1 MSKKLLSV
9 LVVLALALS
18 MVPVVGLPATK
29 AEATTFNNANLVDAD
44 TATAGMQAVCPHC
57 AANGDSAVKTWTPV
71 PSSGDPRIGYKSN
84 AGHLHYYLA
93 GPLTGSATGRF
104 MELGGNTV
112 ICLHLNGK
120 NMSYG
125 SVMMIGAGTTLN
137 VMGNGEVT
145 FLGQGTSATNK
156 DYGMYLNGTAAS
168 NATVNI
174 YGGIWKLGTGV
185 AAKGAYIV
193 RGNLTVSGD
202 AKFESEIEAPNAAV
216 ASNGAPASAII
227 LKENATADKLRITNG
242 VLTVDGSWTGTANLV
257 NDKTTYP
264 TWSATG
270 KYTGVLTL
278 DTDGIG
284 TGTTRGRIVTN
295 DGSSLILGRA
305 TIGDTW
311 YNTLGLAVTAYTA
324 QNFTD
329 GAVIKS
335 YCLAGSA
342 LPTVAGQSYYID
354 LNGFNASAVSGAG
367 TVYLLDSANDTYD
380 AAKCGVATKDAN
392 STVTIATDA
401 NVGGKRYIAIEDNGT
416 YTAHRLDMAINTVTL
431 KTSVA
436 GLYFKASY
444 KCDTAL
450 AAEVDA
456 YGVYVSKSSDM
467 SNAGYSALEGFAANM
482 TNNTVTGNSGAVVD
496 ILKVG
501 ADDNLG
507 RAATAIYA
515 KSYIK
520 IGDDVYMGT
529 ENIGCSLKT
538 VLQAI
543 DTNWTAFADKQD
555 KVETFLADWSMKD
568 ATVTAA
574 ALGLTNIGN

>member
-9 LVVLALALS
+9 LVVLALALT

-29 AEATTFNNANLVDAD
+29 ANAATFDNSNLVDTD

-57 AANGDSAVKTWTPV
+57 AANGDSAVKTWTAV
-71 PSSGDPRIGYKSN
+71 PSTGDPRIGYKSN
-84 AGHLHYYLA
+84 AGHLHYYLS
-93 GPLTGSATGRF
+93 GNLTGQAAARF
-104 MELGGNTV
+104 VETGGNTV
-112 ICLHLNGK
+112 ICFHLNGQD
-120 NMSYG
+120 MTYG
-125 SVMMIGAGTTLN
+125 SVMMIGAGTTFN
-137 VMGNGEVT
+137 VMGNGNVT
-145 FLGQGTSATNK
+145 FLGQGTTDTNK
-156 DYGMYLNGTAAS
+156 NYAMYLNGGHA
-168 NATVNI
+168 NI
-174 YGGIWKLGTGV
+174 YGGTWKLGTGV
-185 AAKGAYIV
+185 NATFLIG
-193 RGNLTVSGD
+193 RSNLTLSGT
-202 AKFESEIEAPNAAV
+202 ANIKIKVPATNAPTDTAQGSTV
-216 ASNGAPASAII
+216 I
-227 LKENATADKLRITNG
+227 LKEGAVVDQLQVTNG
-242 VLTVDGSWTGTANLV
+242 ILNIDGSWTGTANLV

-270 KYTGVLTL
+270 KYTGALTL
-278 DTDGIG
+278 DTDGVG

-311 YNTLGLAVTAYTA
+311 YNTLGAAVTAYTA

-335 YCLAGSA
+335 YCAAGSA

-456 YGVYVSKSSDM
+456 YGVYVSKSSNM

>member
-57 AANGDSAVKTWTPV
+57 AASGDTAAKTWTAV
-71 PSSGDPRIGYKSN
+71 PSTGDTRIGYKSN
-84 AGHLHYYLA
+84 AGHLHYYLS

-104 MELGGNTV
+104 VELGGNTV
-112 ICLHLNGK
+112 VCFHLNGQ
-120 NMSYG
+120 NMTYG
-125 SVMMIGAGTTLN
+125 SVMMVGNGTTLN
-137 VMGNGEVT
+137 IMGNGNVT
-145 FLGQGTSATNK
+145 FLGQGTSDTNK
-156 DYGMYLNGTAAS
+156 NYAMYLNGGHA
-168 NATVNI
+168 NI
-174 YGGIWKLGTGV
+174 YGGTWMLGTGV
-185 AAKGAYIV
+185 NATFLIG
-193 RGNLTVSGD
+193 RSNLTISGS
-202 AKFESEIEAPNAAV
+202 ANIKIKVPATNAPTDTAQGSTV
-216 ASNGAPASAII
+216 I
-227 LKENATADKLRITNG
+227 LKEGAVVDQLQVTNG
-242 VLTVDGSWTGTANLV
+242 ILNIDGSWTGTANLV

-278 DTDGIG
+278 DTDGLDN
-284 TGTTRGRIVTN
+284 TTTRGRIVTN
-295 DGSSLILGRA
+295 DGSTLILGRA

-311 YNTLGLAVTAYTA
+311 YNTLGAAVVAYTA
-324 QNFTD
+324 ADFTN
-329 GAVIKS
+329 GKVIKS

-354 LNGFNASAVSGAG
+354 LNGFNASAVSGEG

-380 AAKCGVATKDAN
+380 ATKCGVATKDAE

-401 NVGGKRYIAIEDNGT
+401 NVGGKRYIAIENNGT

-444 KCDTAL
+444 KCDATL

-456 YGVYVSKSSDM
+456 YGIYVSKSSDM
-467 SNAGYSALEGFAANM
+467 SNAGYSALEGFATNM
-482 TNNTVTGNSGAVVD
+482 TDNTVTGTSGAVTG
-496 ILKVG
+496 IFKEG
-501 ADDNLG
+501 AADNLD

-520 IGDDVYMGT
+520 IGDDVIMGT
-529 ENIGCSLKT
+529 ETAGYSLKT
-538 VLQAI
+538 VLKAI
-543 DTNWTAFADKQD
+543 DTNWTAFADKQAT
-555 KVETFLADWSMKD
+555 VEAFLADWTAKD
-568 ATVTAA
+568 ATITAA
-574 ALGLTNIGN
+574 ALELTNIG